1 MFANSTLIPPTLFF
15 VTSRTHIGPVAVS
28 VDAEKGWQSYKKGVM
43 PASDSV
49 HIFTA
54 TVRI

>member
-15 VTSRTHIGPVAVS
+15 VTYIGPVAVS